1 VSGEK
6 DQNVFHNIYIKKF
19 VASLL
24 DRFIYAIM
32 HVGVALVNKRQT
44 NSGGS
49 VSTASQMITLCVCLP
64 KLCERGLR
72 RSYHING
79 ALTVSTGYSALTR
92 WRKQMAS
99 RRAADC
105 DPGQFNQCW
114 TLRMSLSL
122 TRVVRILHQKNW
134 KFCARILQILCTIFV
149 NSAHF
154 FKPIFSLYN
163 YQWHSYTTMFA
174 TLVYVLSRSFAQCAF
189 LFFFKYFLL
198 LFCTAGQQKPLSFLA
213 PINNRSYWMHKIC
226 YNLKL

>member
-1 VSGEK
+1 MSGEK

-32 HVGVALVNKRQT
+32 HVGVVLVNKRQT

-72 RSYHING
+72 RSYYING

-122 TRVVRILHQKNW
+122 TRVVRILHQKNENSVRVSC
-134 KFCARILQILCTIFV
+134 KFCAPFLWILRTFSSQFFHFTIINGIPIRLCLP
-149 NSAHF
+149 H
-154 FKPIFSLYN
+154 
-163 YQWHSYTTMFA
+163 
-174 TLVYVLSRSFAQCAF
+174 
-189 LFFFKYFLL
+189 
-198 LFCTAGQQKPLSFLA
+198 
-213 PINNRSYWMHKIC
+213 
-226 YNLKL
+226 